1 MKKLAQF
8 KCIRMGLRQNSG
20 PPSLGI
26 WAVSDFDHLELGL
39 GAERAAR
46 RCLELNGYG
55 PWDLGT
61 LTSVD

>member
-1 MKKLAQF
+1 
-8 KCIRMGLRQNSG
+8 MGHCQNSG
-20 PPSLGI
+20 PPGLGI

-55 PWDLGT
+55 PWDVGT